1 MSSRQDDL
9 AASIAIDPENPWL
22 GLSSYTE
29 ESRAYFHG
37 RDEEAAELARR
48 VQRKNLTVLFGQSG
62 LGKTSLLRAGL
73 VPRLRGEGFCPVYVR
88 VDYNPESPPPSE
100 QIKQAIFRATAAAGH
115 WTRPGTAIEGESL
128 WEFLHHRGDL
138 LRESNGRTLLPLLIF
153 DQFEE
158 VFTLAQ
164 ADDAGR
170 LRAKEFLADLADLV
184 ENRPPAALEARL
196 EHDDAAA
203 EDFDFARA
211 DYRILIALRE
221 DYLAHLESV
230 KRIMPSITQNRMR
243 LARMTGAQALS
254 AVVGPGGR
262 LVTQEVAESIVR
274 FTAGGAELAN
284 AEVEPS
290 LLSLVCRELNN
301 VRLAKGRTEIS
312 ADLLAGS
319 RDTILTE
326 FYERAI
332 ADQPEGVRRFI
343 EDELLTESGYR
354 ESLAEERVIKALAGA
369 GAAPDALA
377 KLVDRRL
384 LRIEERLDMRRVE
397 LMHDVLCSVVGSSR
411 DLRHE
416 REARDEAERQLA
428 TQREREAATRR
439 ALVRARAIAAVCAVM
454 MVIAIAGAIFGWVN
468 YRRARVADA
477 EAQKARVLAERAR
490 GDAEKLVGFL
500 IEDFYAELEPTGRL
514 DTMGKLAHQAV
525 AYYDGL
531 PAELMTPQTQ
541 IYRGMALIR
550 EGGALLGG
558 DDIEAGS
565 RSIAQAREMFEKLHA
580 GGDTSE
586 PVTYGLALSL
596 FAPFSAWGPN
606 GGPGSKPNDLQT
618 AADLLRPLVY
628 GPDGSRQ
635 VKITYADI
643 LNNLSHSKQSK
654 EDAVA
659 ACEEARKILAGLG
672 ALDLTDLTATSVYA
686 DTADSQARH
695 LIALGRFDDAERL
708 EREVYDLAE
717 NALAKRPGDLRSMKN
732 RWYAADVLGR
742 VANVRH
748 DLAAA
753 YRYATRSDK
762 AGEDAVRFNPS
773 DLSTWGLWISGRGLV
788 ADILIQQGQVNR
800 AIGVLRSTV
809 ALAGDPRLPS
819 SLAPNLIGTWSTLAW
834 WEAQTDQRAAAER
847 SFDARVKADAE
858 FSKLMPQGDSRR
870 ALSRARVP
878 LGRARILLIE
888 GEQAAAHDLA
898 SASVRQLE
906 QLSFDAGD
914 ATAQSRDDT
923 LQNALGLVSETALR
937 LGHYAD
943 AEAAARRRMAMPP
956 ISGSSGDDPLKEMF
970 QRRVL
975 LAHAI
980 AKQDRG
986 AEAQTVLAPALEHYG
1001 REKKAG
1007 AIGTDFRLDYAR
1019 ALYVKALAQGSD
1031 PAARATRQQALAEA
1045 TELLSGAS
1053 AEVQKL
1059 VMTRE
1064 LSGWIAAARS
1074 SSGS

>member
-1 MSSRQDDL
+1 MSSRPDDI

-37 RDEEAAELARR
+37 RDAEAAELARR
-48 VQRKNLTVLFGQSG
+48 VQRKSLTVLFGQSG

-73 VPRLRGEGFCPVYVR
+73 VPRLRTEGFCPVYVR

-158 VFTLAQ
+158 IFTLAQ

-170 LRAKEFLADLADLV
+170 VRAKEFLTDLADLI

-196 EHDDAAA
+196 EHDDVAA

-230 KRIMPSITQNRMR
+230 KGIMPSITQNRMR

-262 LVTQEVAESIVR
+262 LVSQEVAESIVR
-274 FTAGGAELAN
+274 FIAGGAELAN

-290 LLSLVCRELNN
+290 LLSLVCRELNS
-301 VRLAKGRTEIS
+301 VRLAKRRTEIS

-326 FYERAI
+326 FYERAL
-332 ADQPEGVRRFI
+332 ADQPEGVRRVI

-428 TQREREAATRR
+428 TQRERESATRR
-439 ALVRARAIAAVCAVM
+439 ALVRARAIATVCAVM
-454 MVIAIAGAIFGWVN
+454 MVIACAGAMFGWVN
-468 YRRARVADA
+468 YRRARVADSQ
-477 EAQKARVLAERAR
+477 AQQSRELAERAR

-541 IYRGMALIR
+541 VYRGMALIR

-558 DDIEAGS
+558 DNIAAGS
-565 RSIAQAREMFEKLHA
+565 RSVAQAREMFEKLHA
-580 GGDTSE
+580 GGDESQ

-596 FAPFSAWGPN
+596 FAPFAAWGPT

-618 AADLLRPLVY
+618 AVDLLRPLVY
-628 GPDGSRQ
+628 GLGASRW

-643 LNNLSHSKQSK
+643 LNNLSHAKPNK

-659 ACEEARKILAGLG
+659 VCEEARKLLVGLG
-672 ALDLTDLTATSVYA
+672 ALDLSDLTATSVYA

-695 LIALGRFDDAERL
+695 LMALGRYADAERL
-708 EREVYDLAE
+708 EHEVYDLAE
-717 NALAKRPGDLRSMKN
+717 RTLAKRPGDLRSMKN
-732 RWYAADVLGR
+732 RWYAADVLSK
-742 VANVRH
+742 VASVRQ
-748 DLAAA
+748 DFAAA
-753 YRYATRSDK
+753 ARYAARSEQ
-762 AGEDAVRFNPS
+762 AGADAVRFNPS
-773 DLSTWGLWISGRGLV
+773 DLSTWILWVGGRGSV
-788 ADILIQQGQVNR
+788 ADTFMQQGQVGR

-809 ALAGDPRLPS
+809 ALANDPRLPS
-819 SLAPNLIGTWSTLAW
+819 SLGPTLIDTWYRLAW
-834 WEAQTDQRAAAER
+834 LEAQTGQRAAAEH
-847 SFDARVKADAE
+847 SFDASVKANEELAR
-858 FSKLMPQGDSRR
+858 LMPEGGSRR
-870 ALSRARVP
+870 ALIRARLP
-878 LGRARILLIE
+878 LRRANIQLTV
-888 GEQAAAHDLA
+888 GEHAAAYDLA
-898 SASVRQLE
+898 ITSVRDLE
-906 QLSFDAGD
+906 QLSFDAGEVQGP
-914 ATAQSRDDT
+914 ARD
-923 LQNALGLVSETALR
+923 NALHHALGIASQAALR
-937 LGHYAD
+937 LGRYAE
-943 AEAAARRRMAMPP
+943 AEAAARRLMALPP
-956 ISGSSGDDPLKEMF
+956 DGLGGDPLQDMSE
-970 QRRVL
+970 RRVL

-980 AKQDRG
+980 AKQGRG
-986 AEAQTVLAPALEHYG
+986 AEAQAVLAPALIYFN
-1001 REKKAG
+1001 REKNVG
-1007 AIGTDFRLDYAR
+1007 AIGTDIRLDYAQ
-1019 ALYVKALAQGSD
+1019 ALYVSALAEGSD
-1031 PAARATRQQALAEA
+1031 PARRPVREHALATA
-1045 TELLSGAS
+1045 AELLSGAP
-1053 AEVQKL
+1053 AEVRQL
-1059 VMTRE
+1059 VKTRE

-1074 SSGS
+1074 SSSS